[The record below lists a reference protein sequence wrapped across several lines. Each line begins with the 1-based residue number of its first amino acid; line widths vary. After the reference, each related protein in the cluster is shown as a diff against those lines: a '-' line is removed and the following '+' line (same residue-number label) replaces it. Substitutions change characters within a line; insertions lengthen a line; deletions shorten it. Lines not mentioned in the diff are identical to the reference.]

1 MVESV
6 AAKYAGRL
14 KAVQIN
20 VQDNMDVAMQ
30 YGIMAVPN
38 LLFVKDGKVVS
49 QVAGFQ
55 NETALTNLVE
65 KLLT

>member
-20 VQDNMDVAMQ
+20 VQDNMEVAMQ
-30 YGIMAVPN
+30 FGVMAVPN
-38 LLFVKDGKVVS
+38 VLFFKNGQVVN
-49 QVAGFQ
+49 QIVGFQ
-55 NETALTNLVE
+55 NEMALTGLVE
-65 KLLT
+65 KVLA

>member
-6 AAKYAGRL
+6 AAKYEGRL

-30 YGIMAVPN
+30 FGVMAVPN
-38 LLFVKDGKVVS
+38 LLFFKNGQVVN
-49 QVAGFQ
+49 QIVGFQ
-55 NETALTNLVE
+55 NESALTNHVE
-65 KLLT
+65 KVLA